1 MSEELE
7 SKELESKANVNSTNL
22 DEIKIPDFPE
32 NATIEQ
38 INEILSELNR
48 NVDTAQ
54 FKDIIRTLQ
63 ERKPKPDAP
72 LSETIAFN
80 IFVNNQIHELE
91 EGPGLT
97 DPDILTQPS
106 EAGAESTPPL
116 QKKSSSNVSALSN
129 VSATTL
135 TFFKGE
141 SMIQD
146 AIVHEALK
154 GKPPPKAISEGTL
167 DRLANESEGPPPP
180 QAARPVANNP
190 EVSLVGEGFLDD
202 VLAESDRLY
211 EKDRE
216 KRQSAVKDQRREKL
230 SRDEGKLED
239 LETNS
244 KAEKPREIFRRPDV
258 EIPKNVMP
266 PEPESKTANFNQK
279 EPRELQSSDVQSE
292 PLSGQKPLSTGVFAL
307 TENASENASQNV
319 IGGGKKRR
327 KKTKKKKK
335 SKKRKTKRRY
345 KTGKRN

>member
-135 TFFKGE
+135 KFFKGE

-180 QAARPVANNP
+180 QAARPVANYP

-211 EKDRE
+211 EKD
-216 KRQSAVKDQRREKL
+216 REKL

-292 PLSGQKPLSTGVFAL
+292 PLSGQKPLSTGVFAS
-307 TENASENASQNV
+307 TENV
-319 IGGGKKRR
+319 TGGGKKRR